1 MFDDTVWIP
10 THEIIKL
17 ARQNNIDLGTG
28 NPEHRIRYLIKI
40 GILPHQIRK
49 MDSKGRVIGHL
60 PVSVLLILKQL
71 QYKQSRLGD
80 GGLAH
85 RYLNAGGTEVLP
97 PSSFVTNIQDRKYL
111 SPAWGLTLGIIVL
124 VAGWT
129 VFNKLN
135 RNHRL
140 AMPDN
145 DAKAPSVTIIV
156 NSPASFD
163 KQKLADKILSE
174 LAVAPSALDFPPS
187 PNYEIPVRYFK

>member
-1 MFDDTVWIP
+1 MLDDNVWIP
-10 THEIIKL
+10 TYELIRL

-28 NPEHRIRYLIKI
+28 NPEHRIRYLIKL

-49 MDSKGRVIGHL
+49 MDSKGKVIGHL
-60 PVSVLLILKQL
+60 PVAVLLILKQL
-71 QYKQSRLGD
+71 QYKQSRLGS
-80 GGLAH
+80 
-85 RYLNAGGTEVLP
+85 GTWVLP

-111 SPAWGLTLGIIVL
+111 SPAWVLTVLIIVA

-135 RNHRL
+135 RNHQL

-145 DAKAPSVTIIV
+145 DTRAPSVTIIV

-174 LAVAPSALDFPPS
+174 LAAAPSAIDFLPAS
-187 PNYEIPVRYFK
+187 NYEIPVRYFK

>member
-17 ARQNNIDLGTG
+17 ARQNNIDLGNG
-28 NPEHRIRYLIKI
+28 NPEHRIRYLIKL

-60 PVSVLLILKQL
+60 PVAVLLVLKQL
-71 QYKQSRLGD
+71 QYKQSRLGS
-80 GGLAH
+80 
-85 RYLNAGGTEVLP
+85 GTGVLP

-111 SPAWGLTLGIIVL
+111 SPAWGFTVIIIML
-124 VAGWT
+124 VTGWT
-129 VFNKLN
+129 IFNKLN
-135 RNHRL
+135 RNHQL

-156 NSPASFD
+156 NAPASFD

-187 PNYEIPVRYFK
+187 SNYEIPVRYFK

>member
-28 NPEHRIRYLIKI
+28 NPEHRIRYLIKL
-40 GILPHQIRK
+40 GVLPHQIRK

-60 PVSVLLILKQL
+60 PVAVLLVLKQL

-80 GGLAH
+80 GGFTH

-111 SPAWGLTLGIIVL
+111 SPAWGFTLAIIML

-129 VFNKLN
+129 IFNKFN
-135 RNHRL
+135 RNHQL

-145 DAKAPSVTIIV
+145 DTKAPSVTIIV

-174 LAVAPSALDFPPS
+174 LAAAPSASDFPPAT
-187 PNYEIPVRYFK
+187 NYEIPVRYLK